1 MTKILYR
8 FFIFIIALIIL
19 AGGAQ
24 ALTIT
29 ASPEHIMEGDE
40 ITVNIQG
47 LQDGSSFT
55 IHIGAEID
63 LEGVQEFSF
72 SSNNLNVPFSLS
84 DTTITVQ
91 AEPVIRTKFS
101 YTSHDGGPIT
111 SVEFGTDDH
120 PVRNGI
126 VSHERSFGSISSGS
140 VLSLIEITGKALP
153 DESLV
158 SVSMEL
164 NGVKTGTDDSSISYS
179 ITGMSQGTANI
190 RVYVDGSEA
199 LNEDILVGVAPTSV
213 PPTSSPSGGN
223 SGSSADPSVTPAQDE
238 SLTFQSM
245 DKVATLTAMNDT
257 LQGAESDDIII
268 IKTSPLKV
276 PDEWECLAGAYIISP
291 ASLRFSGPAEFLV
304 KGNSDLETYSP
315 FIAGFAD
322 GTWTIIPSKIMD
334 KSVVSKISE
343 AGTYALMAL
352 KKTDGVTVTE
362 APVGTI
368 TQQTTDPSST
378 TSAIAETTEA
388 TAPATQSGLPAI
400 LSICGVF
407 IAFVIGTSYKKE

>member
-8 FFIFIIALIIL
+8 SFIFIIALMIL

-29 ASPEHIMEGDE
+29 ASPAHIMEGDE

-47 LQDGSSFT
+47 LRNGSSFT
-55 IHIGAEID
+55 IHIGAEVD
-63 LEGVQEFSF
+63 LEGDQNFLF

-91 AEPVIRTKFS
+91 AEPIVWTKFR
-101 YTSHDGGPIT
+101 YDPQDGGPIK
-111 SVEFGTDDH
+111 SLQFGSDNH

-126 VSHERSFGSISSGS
+126 VSHEESFGSISSGS
-140 VLSLIEITGKALP
+140 VLSLIEISGKALP
-153 DESLV
+153 DENSVL
-158 SVSMEL
+158 VSMEL
-164 NGVKTGTDDSSISYS
+164 NGVKTGIDDSSISYS

-190 RVYVDGSEA
+190 IVYVDGSEA
-199 LNEDILVGVAPTSV
+199 LNEDILVGVVPTSV

-223 SGSSADPSVTPAQDE
+223 DGNSGSSVDPTATPAQDE

-257 LQGAESDDIII
+257 LQDAESGDIII

-276 PDEWECLAGAYIISP
+276 PDEWECLSGAYIVSP
-291 ASLRFSGPAEFLV
+291 ASLRFSEPAEFLV
-304 KGNSDLETYSP
+304 KGNSDLATYSP

-322 GTWTIIPSKIMD
+322 DTWTIIPSKIVD

-352 KKTDGVTVTE
+352 KQTDGVTVTE
-362 APVGTI
+362 APVGI
-368 TQQTTDPSST
+368 TTDPSST
-378 TSAIAETTEA
+378 TSAIAERTEA

-400 LSICGVF
+400 LSICGLF
-407 IAFVIGTSYKKE
+407 IAFVIGISYKKE

>member
-8 FFIFIIALIIL
+8 SFIFIIALMIL

-29 ASPEHIMEGDE
+29 ASPAHIMEGDE

-47 LQDGSSFT
+47 LQNGSSFT
-55 IHIGAEID
+55 IHIGAEVD
-63 LEGVQEFSF
+63 LEGDQNFLF

-91 AEPVIRTKFS
+91 AEPIVWTKFR
-101 YTSHDGGPIT
+101 YDPQDGGPIK
-111 SVEFGTDDH
+111 SLQFGSDNH

-126 VSHERSFGSISSGS
+126 VSHEESFGSISGGS
-140 VLSLIEITGKALP
+140 VLSLIEISGKALP
-153 DESLV
+153 DENSVL
-158 SVSMEL
+158 VSMEL
-164 NGVKTGTDDSSISYS
+164 NGVKTGIDDSSISYS

-199 LNEDILVGVAPTSV
+199 LNEEILVGAVPTSV

-223 SGSSADPSVTPAQDE
+223 SGSSSAPSVTPAQDE

-257 LQGAESDDIII
+257 LQGAESGDIII

-276 PDEWECLAGAYIISP
+276 PDEWECLSGAYIISP

-304 KGNSDLETYSP
+304 KGNSDLEIYSP

-322 GTWTIIPSKIMD
+322 GTWTIIPSKIVD

-362 APVGTI
+362 APVGT
-368 TQQTTDPSST
+368 TTDPLST

-407 IAFVIGTSYKKE
+407 IAFIIGISYKKE